1 MQLISLRLRYAQK
14 SRSGGKRIVLCEGSR
29 GGPLAVGVTRVV
41 TTAVARGDTRI
52 VSLVS
57 HQMMHSGE
65 NRSAVGHVSACSG
78 LCSSCSSILPWQE
91 VQQEK
96 QLLSKGC

>member
-1 MQLISLRLRYAQK
+1 MPRKAAL
-14 SRSGGKRIVLCEGSR
+14 EGR
-29 GGPLAVGVTRVV
+29 GSSCVRAAEAVPWQSV
-41 TTAVARGDTRI
+41 VARGDTRI
-52 VSLVS
+52 MSLVS

-78 LCSSCSSILPWQE
+78 LCSSCSSVLPWQE